1 MTCERARKKHGLVGL
16 MLITLPTFLSDRG
29 HGIGEMNSVMI
40 ARQQSSQIVMRGFH
54 PKLSTKKNIKE
65 EMVIFT

>member
-1 MTCERARKKHGLVGL
+1 MTCERARKKHGLVDL
-16 MLITLPTFLSDRG
+16 ILITLPTFLSDRG

-40 ARQQSSQIVMRGFH
+40 ARQIVMRGFH

-65 EMVIFT
+65 EMVIFI